1 MVSPTALRHEILLLI
16 GGGEVRAGS
25 TDDDLLSLHLDRQL
39 AHAGHPAVGPR
50 RREAAVGH
58 SHRLQQNGRGRSQR
72 SKEAL
77 GFRVGAEGQA
87 RLQDAW
93 PPFATIGSVCGSRS
107 LAIVDR
113 G

>member
-1 MVSPTALRHEILLLI
+1 VPGRLTMISSPST
-16 GGGEVRAGS
+16 S
-25 TDDDLLSLHLDRQL
+25 TDSSLTGVTL
-39 AHAGHPAVGPR
+39 AVGPR

-58 SHRLQQNGRGRSQR
+58 SHRLQQNGRSRSRR
-72 SKEAL
+72 STEAL
-77 GFRVGAEGQA
+77 GFRAGAEGLA

-113 G
+113 R